1 MSPKILTCVN
11 HYGAGAAPS
20 APIFMEAKPD
30 RYYDTAPVKAPT
42 MTLLESSGR
51 ISVSADLLQNDPTF
65 LIIYS

>member
-1 MSPKILTCVN
+1 
-11 HYGAGAAPS
+11 
-20 APIFMEAKPD
+20 MEAKPD